1 MLSGF
6 ESFLAATVAE
16 VLSGRPNLTVGVP
29 AAGPA
34 PAAGAGLLQLG
45 VSAAVPD
52 TVRGFATGDVLPPI
66 TDPAAIRAVP
76 LQATVTATL
85 LRRAT
90 ATTDVALRLAR
101 STALEDVT
109 VLLHQLDDPGYRTGA
124 KLASSAVDPGFRVF
138 QFGLGEVT
146 VAPVAGDVV
155 QVVVTYDCGLF
166 VWPPGT
172 VGEGGLIAAVDAL
185 IEAQPLRV
193 EAAPAVLAAGAGAQV
208 RIAGVSGSRLVDVVT
223 GTREPVRIAVGVHSE
238 LPPADR
244 GAVTGGAPAAL
255 AGFRVFPVTGP
266 ETVAGYTA
274 PAGPL
279 GAVRAEEIVVHLA
292 VPSDGPAPGVGVRL
306 GSVVVALRGAP

>member
-1 MLSGF
+1 VLSGF
-6 ESFLAATVAE
+6 ESFLAATFAE
-16 VLSGRPNLTVGVP
+16 LLSGRPGLTVGVP
-29 AAGPA
+29 GIAGA
-34 PAAGAGLLQLG
+34 PAAGTGLLQVG
-45 VSAAVPD
+45 VSTAVPD

-90 ATTDVALRLAR
+90 AATDVALRLAR
-101 STALEDVT
+101 STSLEDVT
-109 VLLHQLDDPGYRTGA
+109 VLLHRLEDPGYHSGA
-124 KLASSAVDPGFRVF
+124 KLTSSAADPGFRVF
-138 QFGLGEVT
+138 RFGLGEVT

-155 QVVVTYDCGLF
+155 QVVMTYACGLF

-172 VGEGGLIAAVDAL
+172 VGEGGPITAVDAL

-193 EAAPAVLAAGAGAQV
+193 EVAPAVLGAGAAGEV
-208 RIAGVSGSRLVDVVT
+208 RIAGVSGSRLVDATT
-223 GTREPVRIAVGVHSE
+223 GAREPVLIAVGVHSE

-244 GAVTGGAPAAL
+244 GSVSGGGPAAL
-255 AGFRVFPVTGP
+255 TGFRVFPVTGP
-266 ETVAGYTA
+266 QLVLGYTA

-279 GAVRAEEIVVHLA
+279 GVVRAEEIVVHLA
-292 VPSDGPAPGVGVRL
+292 VPSDGPTPGVGVRL